1 MPSRAVSALLSLVEK
16 DNNNNKTTSVVLL
29 SFCLNKSLKQ
39 ILCAARG

>member
-1 MPSRAVSALLSLVEK
+1 MPSRVVSALLSLVEK
-16 DNNNNKTTSVVLL
+16 ENNNKTTLVVLL